1 MKVKA
6 VEVSEECDYITKGKV
21 YDVLNLDRFGFGY
34 VTDDVCDTIC
44 IYLRDDDEC
53 AHGVTW
59 EIVESD

>member
-21 YDVLNLDRFGFGY
+21 YDVLNLDRFGF
-34 VTDDVCDTIC
+34 VDITDDVGDTIC
-44 IYLRDDDEC
+44 IYPRDDGEC